1 MDSDP
6 GHRGREAAIFTET
19 ERLGLEERRG
29 PQELLGRGRRRPA
42 PIRTPETMIGADE
55 KEKRGG
61 GN

>member
-6 GHRGREAAIFTET
+6 GHRWREAAIFTET
-19 ERLGLEERRG
+19 ERSEERRG

-42 PIRTPETMIGADE
+42 PIRTPETMIGAE
-55 KEKRGG
+55 EREERGG